1 MKEKTEPLDQDQEG
15 APINVVTTTPNGH
28 HSSDNMPSP
37 FSGPHGSP
45 HGGPLPKMPPLPL
58 PPPLLNLEFL
68 KVNQLFS
75 NVHRNKHTYIIPPSL
90 SVLEIGVFLNQV
102 HFKLENKSSFE
113 QGKISSFSSIR
124 ECQKSSANK
133 KADKRY
139 LKILK

>member
-28 HSSDNMPSP
+28 HSSDMPSP

-75 NVHRNKHTYIIPPSL
+75 NVQRNKHTYITPPLYLYLKS
-90 SVLEIGVFLNQV
+90 EFFLNQV
-102 HFKLENKSSFE
+102 YFKLEYKSSCVL
-113 QGKISSFSSIR
+113 GKISSFSSIR
-124 ECQKSSANK
+124 EYQKSNIYK
-133 KADKRY
+133 KGVVKD
-139 LKILK
+139 I

>member
-75 NVHRNKHTYIIPPSL
+75 NVPRNKHTYIIV
-90 SVLEIGVFLNQV
+90 SVRSWN
-102 HFKLENKSSFE
+102 FKDGGS
-113 QGKISSFSSIR
+113 
-124 ECQKSSANK
+124 
-133 KADKRY
+133 
-139 LKILK
+139 